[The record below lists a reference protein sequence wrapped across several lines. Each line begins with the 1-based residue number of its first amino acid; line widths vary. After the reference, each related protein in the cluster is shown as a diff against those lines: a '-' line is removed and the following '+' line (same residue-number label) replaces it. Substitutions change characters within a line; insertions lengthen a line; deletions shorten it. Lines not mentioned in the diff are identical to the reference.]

1 MNFGYMRVSTA
12 EQNPDRQRIKLLS
25 LDIDERHI
33 FMDAAS
39 GKSFA
44 RTEYQS
50 MKRMLR
56 EGDVIFIDALDRLGR
71 NYDAV
76 VQEWLDITR
85 NIGADIVILEQ
96 EALLDSRRYRDMGDM
111 GKLIETTVLNLLSY
125 IADLERQKIRSRQRE
140 GIDAAKKKG
149 KHLGRPYKRPI
160 SDDWEQIIEQWR
172 DGQITAVQA
181 MKLSGLGKTTFYRRV
196 KEKAATTEE

>member
-1 MNFGYMRVSTA
+1 M
-12 EQNPDRQRIKLLS
+12 
-25 LDIDERHI
+25 
-33 FMDAAS
+33 
-39 GKSFA
+39 
-44 RTEYQS
+44 
-50 MKRMLR
+50 
-56 EGDVIFIDALDRLGR
+56 IFIDALDRLGR

-196 KEKAATTEE
+196 KDKAATTEE